1 MTADPSRDLSD
12 LLDIQSGV
20 ISRQQATS
28 VGLPPSVI
36 DNKLR
41 YGRWQRLQQ
50 GVYAAFTGTVDQQA
64 LLWGVVLR
72 AGPKAALSYRTAA
85 ELHGLV
91 PVAQPGGLIH
101 VTVPVGYRTGLI
113 TGAAVH
119 YTRSIDIARHPAML
133 PPRTRVEETVLDLTQ
148 VSPSF
153 DEAFDWLCKAVGRRL
168 TTPKLLR
175 STLESRP
182 RMRWRADLVI
192 ALSDVADGARS
203 PLERRYITAV
213 ERPHGLPKALR
224 QAKITIG
231 GRSRYLDN
239 FYREARLAVELDG
252 NAFHPPERR
261 WADSHRD
268 NDHAGQGILTLRYSW
283 ADIMNRPCEVA
294 AQVTE
299 LLRCRG
305 TAVELRRCG
314 DSCALRSVA
323 NGACAERRRG

>member
-1 MTADPSRDLSD
+1 MMANPSRDLSD

-28 VGLPPSVI
+28 AGLPPSAI

-50 GVYAAFTGTVDQQA
+50 GVYAAFTGTVDRQA
-64 LLWGVVLR
+64 QLWGVALR

-85 ELHGLV
+85 ELYGLV

-119 YTRSIDIARHPAML
+119 YTRSIETARHPALL

-148 VSPSF
+148 ISASF

-168 TTPKLLR
+168 TTPKLLQ

-192 ALSDVADGARS
+192 SLTDVADGARS
-203 PLERRYITAV
+203 PLERRYISAV

-231 GRSRYLDN
+231 RRSRYLDN
-239 FYREARLAVELDG
+239 FYGEAQLAVELDG
-252 NAFHPPERR
+252 RAFHPPEQR

-268 NDHAGQGILTLRYSW
+268 NDHAGWGILTLRYSW
-283 ADIMNRPCEVA
+283 ADIVNRPCEVA
-294 AQVTE
+294 TQVAD
-299 LLRCRG
+299 LLRRRG

-314 DSCALRSVA
+314 DGCVVRS
-323 NGACAERRRG
+323 EPK